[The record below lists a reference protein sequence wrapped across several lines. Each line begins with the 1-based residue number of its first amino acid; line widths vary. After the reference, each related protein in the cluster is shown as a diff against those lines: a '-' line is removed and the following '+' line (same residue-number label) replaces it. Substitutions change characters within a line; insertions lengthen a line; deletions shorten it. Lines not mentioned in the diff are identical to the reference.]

1 MSKGVFDTPRPL
13 GNVTEI
19 APVSI
24 RLRRPELGGTY
35 TLLIN
40 MAEGEE
46 QPNGRFLSQFEE
58 KFFIDVDA
66 LSAADQTIV
75 TRFLKFTVREYASQK
90 GYTVTVP

>member
-1 MSKGVFDTPRPL
+1 MSRGVFDTPRPL

-19 APVSI
+19 VPISI

-35 TLLIN
+35 TLLAT

-46 QPNGRFLSQFEE
+46 QPGGRFLSQLEE
-58 KFFIDVDA
+58 KFYFDVDS
-66 LSAADQTIV
+66 LSATDKTIV
-75 TRFLKFTVREYASQK
+75 ERFLKLIVREYASQK